1 MSNPTSGLNIP
12 SGDTFEEGGSSS
24 GMNLSTGFV
33 WEIGGTSSG
42 WNIPISDNY
51 QEGGVIVTPSIAN
64 YYLSPTGSDSNPG
77 TISSPF
83 LTLTKLASVI
93 QPGQTAYLRG
103 GNYYFNS
110 HT

>member
-51 QEGGVIVTPSIAN
+51 QEGGVIVTPGGGGQAN
-64 YYLSPTGSDSNPG
+64 YYMSPTGSDSNNG

-93 QPGQTAYLRG
+93 QPGQTAYLR
-103 GNYYFNS
+103 
-110 HT
+110 